1 MKRNKLLPFTIVSL
15 GLMGLSI
22 GLTTSLSA
30 KNSYQKVEAAITY
43 RTIYLYCPNEVTN
56 GSDANPIVWD
66 AEENNVSIRSYAEA
80 TLFPMIKISDH
91 LFAYTIESPSS
102 GSFFRFETYVG
113 GNRYMAAGDGASNF
127 TVINVGS
134 NNMLEIA
141 KYGTNANKAGTLST
155 YTVSTAKELANT
167 FNKVLGVGICDD
179 QGEDTH
185 QGKLSTA
192 WNEMSSLYSSLSS
205 DEKEILT
212 LASSESSDE
221 DIKAFA
227 SLYNFI
233 ANKYSYTNFAS
244 RNLVSRIEINN
255 SNNIDSNLL
264 LVSVVSVITILSLSS
279 YLFIKSKKD

>member
-30 KNSYQKVEAAITY
+30 KNSYQKVEAATSYKTY
-43 RTIYLYCPNEVTN
+43 YLYCPEPVTYNATTITWDQEENEVSIYSY
-56 GSDANPIVWD
+56 GDA
-66 AEENNVSIRSYAEA
+66 
-80 TLFPMIKISDH
+80 TKFQMIKVSDH
-91 LFAYTIESPSS
+91 LYASTIQHSTALTNST
-102 GSFFRFETYVG
+102 FYFETYIG
-113 GNRYMAAGDGASNF
+113 GQRYRAAADTPFKASAMGD
-127 TVINVGS
+127 
-134 NNMLEIA
+134 NNMVTMTACVSGYKDVGER
-141 KYGTNANKAGTLST
+141 ST

-264 LVSVVSVITILSLSS
+264 LVSVVSVITIISLSS
-279 YLFIKSKKD
+279 YLFIKVKKD